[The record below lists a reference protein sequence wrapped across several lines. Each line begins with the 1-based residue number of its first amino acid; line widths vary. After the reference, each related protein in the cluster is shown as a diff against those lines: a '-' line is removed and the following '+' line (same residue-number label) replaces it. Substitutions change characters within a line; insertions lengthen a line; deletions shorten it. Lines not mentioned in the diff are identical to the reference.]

1 MATAAA
7 TLTIRPLSVDELAS
21 DALAPMV
28 RRHWEEV
35 ALHKGL
41 MRLDPDWLRYRA
53 MEQRGLL
60 LALAL
65 EVDGEVVGYTLGTV
79 APHLHYQDLM
89 VYANDAV
96 FVDAKHRGGG
106 VGLRLMRE
114 TERVAK
120 SRGAQMAAWHAK
132 QGTRMD
138 ALMPRLG
145 YGVQDIIYT
154 RAL

>member
-1 MATAAA
+1 MS
-7 TLTIRPLSVDELAS
+7 IDELSSA
-21 DALAPMV
+21 ALAPML
-28 RRHWEEV
+28 RRHWDEV

-60 LALAL
+60 LCLAL
-65 EVDGEVVGYTLGTV
+65 EVDGRVVGYTLGTV
-79 APHLHYQDLM
+79 APHLHYQNLT
-89 VYANDAV
+89 VYANDAIYIEV
-96 FVDAKHRGGG
+96 EHRGGG

-114 TERVAK
+114 TERVAR
-120 SRGAQMAAWHAK
+120 SRGAEMAAWHAK